1 MFGLAYVLREGINVR
16 VDFWFGNRSSRTKSW
31 IDFVGHL
38 IGLLPFAYIGIRY
51 SWNSVQTSWM
61 LNEASP
67 DPGGLPRAPIKTVLM
82 FGFVFILIQGIAELF
97 RTIEELLGTERR
109 GDLLEP
115 ALAGGQSASVEDF
128 DLKHSI
134 IDEDLLAA
142 ADGDVADSEAT
153 SNDLSLIHI

>member
-1 MFGLAYVLREGINVR
+1 
-16 VDFWFGNRSSRTKSW
+16 
-31 IDFVGHL
+31 
-38 IGLLPFAYIGIRY
+38 
-51 SWNSVQTSWM
+51 M

-153 SNDLSLIHI
+153 SNDTAVDVEAETDGSDTASNETVDNEVTADEGEPEIT